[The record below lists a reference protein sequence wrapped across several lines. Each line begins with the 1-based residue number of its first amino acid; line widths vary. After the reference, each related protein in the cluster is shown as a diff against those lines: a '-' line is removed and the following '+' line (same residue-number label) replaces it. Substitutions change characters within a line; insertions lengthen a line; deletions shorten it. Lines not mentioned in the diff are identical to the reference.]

1 MRVMFA
7 VSSWPGHYYPMVPL
21 GWALQA
27 AGHDVRVV
35 CAPSQTDAITRTGL
49 TPVPVLDGMDMVFLT
64 RLRYLWDAQAGNWP
78 YPFMPL
84 HPLTGE
90 EVTDLREFDFDRYM
104 SENTAT
110 TFGAMVRSFDAA
122 VKFAKAW
129 QPDLVVHDPLAV
141 EGALAAAAL
150 KVPAI
155 THLWGTAGS
164 HEPASSG
171 LAIVPD
177 YPVGTFAKWKVGA
190 LGPAA
195 ITHVIDPCPEQLAPP
210 IGEATRLPARFVPYN
225 GSGIAPAWVDQPSE
239 KPRVCVVW
247 GTSTSAM
254 SGPKS
259 FLLPAIVEA
268 VAGLDVEVVVTA
280 TAEDLATLGDLP
292 DGVRAAERCPL
303 HVLLPTCAAVVHHG
317 GAGCAM
323 TALDAGVPQLALSFA
338 IEQALNGERI
348 ANTGAGA
355 HLPGHLATVDSI
367 RAAVSDLLEKPSYA
381 AAAADLRDSAHAR
394 PAPADLVA
402 ALVRLASGEALDDA
416 VALAGGGS

>member
-1 MRVMFA
+1 MFA
-7 VSSWPGHYYPMVPL
+7 VSSWAGHYYPMVPL

-27 AGHDVRVV
+27 AGHEVRVV

-78 YPFMPL
+78 YPWRPL

-90 EVTDLREFDFDRYM
+90 EVADLREFDFDKYM
-104 SENTAT
+104 SENTAS
-110 TFGAMVRSFDAA
+110 TFGAMIRSFDAA
-122 VKFAKAW
+122 VRFAKTW
-129 QPDLVVHDPLAV
+129 QPDLVIHDPLAV
-141 EGALAAAAL
+141 EGALAAAAV
-150 KVPAI
+150 KVPAV
-155 THLWGTAGS
+155 THLWGTAGT
-164 HEPASSG
+164 HEAPSVG
-171 LAIVPD
+171 LQIVPD
-177 YPVGTFAKWKVGA
+177 YPAGTFAKWKVGT
-190 LGPAA
+190 LGPNA
-195 ITHVIDPCPEQLAPP
+195 ITHVIDVCPDELAPP
-210 IGEATRLPARFVPYN
+210 TAATRLPARYVPYN
-225 GSGIAPAWVDQPSE
+225 GAGIAPAWVDEPSE

-247 GTSTSAM
+247 GTSTTAM

-259 FLLPAIVEA
+259 FLLPTIVEA

-280 TAEDLATLGDLP
+280 TAEDLASLGPLP
-292 DGVRAAERCPL
+292 DGVRGAERCPL

-367 RAAVSDLLEKPSYA
+367 RAAVTDLLDKPSYA
-381 AAAADLRDSAHAR
+381 AAAADLRESAHAR
-394 PAPADLVA
+394 PAPAKLVA
-402 ALVRLASGEALDDA
+402 ALVELATTGGTGGT
-416 VALAGGGS
+416 GGGS